1 MDEYD
6 HMRATRAIQDFVGE
20 DLSNWYIRR
29 ARRRF
34 WGEGMTDDKKAV
46 YATTYELLVGI
57 SKLIAPFAP
66 FLSDEMYINLTGEE
80 SVHLDYFPEADE
92 SLIDPAVEERM
103 DLVRTLVALGRGTR
117 EKEKIK
123 VRQPLES
130 VLIDGKYEDII
141 SDLTPLIKEELN
153 IKQVIFE
160 KDLDEYM
167 NFSLKPNFRVAGPAL
182 GKNIKAFG
190 AAMAKADPKEVMA
203 AFDAD
208 GKLTVELNG
217 ENVDIT
223 PDMVE
228 VRIDAKEGF
237 AVAMENNVFTIL
249 DTTITPELEAEGLAR
264 ELISKVQQMRKQ
276 NDYEMMDNIKIYLDA
291 DEDVAAAVDTFK
303 DYIMKETL
311 AVEICGAD
319 EAGAEL
325 NKVNLNGHKSGL
337 ALERI

>member
-1 MDEYD
+1 
-6 HMRATRAIQDFVGE
+6 
-20 DLSNWYIRR
+20 
-29 ARRRF
+29 
-34 WGEGMTDDKKAV
+34 
-46 YATTYELLVGI
+46 
-57 SKLIAPFAP
+57 
-66 FLSDEMYINLTGEE
+66 
-80 SVHLDYFPEADE
+80 
-92 SLIDPAVEERM
+92 M

-319 EAGAEL
+319 AVGVEL

>member
-1 MDEYD
+1 
-6 HMRATRAIQDFVGE
+6 
-20 DLSNWYIRR
+20 
-29 ARRRF
+29 
-34 WGEGMTDDKKAV
+34 
-46 YATTYELLVGI
+46 
-57 SKLIAPFAP
+57 
-66 FLSDEMYINLTGEE
+66 
-80 SVHLDYFPEADE
+80 
-92 SLIDPAVEERM
+92 M

-153 IKQVIFE
+153 IKQVVFE
-160 KDLDEYM
+160 NDLDEYM
-167 NFSLKPNFRVAGPAL
+167 NFSLKPNFRQAGPVL

-203 AFDAD
+203 ALDAD
-208 GKLTVELNG
+208 GKLTLELNG
-217 ENVDIT
+217 EEVEIT

-249 DTTITPELEAEGLAR
+249 DTTITPELEQEGLAR

-291 DEDVAAAVDTFK
+291 DEDVCAAVEAYK

-311 AVEICGAD
+311 AVELCGPDA
-319 EAGAEL
+319 AGEL
-325 NKVNLNGHKSGL
+325 SKVNLNGHKSGL
-337 ALERI
+337 ALERV